1 MPPNILQLQREVESL
16 SDERLLQE
24 AQMPNMF
31 PAYLTQQEMVRR
43 EQERNAYQ
51 SRKAQQPTNTVHDRL
66 IERAMSGIG
75 SLPQQLSSEQE
86 MFARQAM
93 MDMSPEQMMQQ
104 QMMMQSPMPQPM
116 ADGGLVGYQ
125 DGGSVD
131 YPYTDSMAELGVGGL
146 PAEIPPYG
154 PWGASWGRTAADAAT
169 AAALL
174 YLSRG
179 RLRGGAQGLSRTL
192 GRARPLTQAG
202 QRLRDYG
209 PKLAGLAGIGSLFIG
224 RGRGP
229 LTPDL
234 PEDHP
239 VFQYYGE
246 TMRDDG
252 THVHSLPRVT
262 QSDLD
267 TALAMSGDQG
277 EDVTSLIASMQ
288 APVFGR
294 EAMDVSEYYE
304 MTPEERRLLE
314 FYGSGAR
321 SLESRIDTESDRL
334 SAQANIL
341 SNVARAMARGQVP
354 TVGEPLRELQ
364 TAQRGRREG
373 IMDESRAMEMAA
385 LAQEAGLSRAEQEAL
400 MERAMVEDE
409 RGYQE
414 ALRQNEIQR
423 FEQYARMSQ
432 SENPKVQEMGVLG
445 LQSMG
450 VTNRGGVTG
459 NQRAELDAKA
469 LEYYNP
475 DFISTA
481 MQGVET
487 DEQFARAVE
496 RVTSMLNLHYSSIGG
511 APSNLVDDIVG
522 AMAQE
527 RSRR

>member
-1 MPPNILQLQREVESL
+1 MP
-16 SDERLLQE
+16 DERLAME
-24 AQMPNMF
+24 AQGNSPHSLV
-31 PAYLTQQEMVRR
+31 AVLELSER
-43 EQERNAYQ
+43 EQMRNA
-51 SRKAQQPTNTVHDRL
+51 SHNAASPMTTNTVADRL

-75 SLPQQLSSEQE
+75 SIPQQLSPEQE

-93 MDMSPEQMMQQ
+93 MEMTPEQMMQQ
-104 QMMMQSPMPQPM
+104 QMMMQNPMPQPM

-125 DGGSVD
+125 DGGGVD
-131 YPYTDSMAELGVGGL
+131 YPYIDPMAELGIGGL
-146 PAEIPPYG
+146 PDEIPPYG
-154 PWGASWGRTAADAAT
+154 PYGASWGRTAADIAT
-169 AAALL
+169 AAMLFAPPALK
-174 YLSRG
+174 
-179 RLRGGAQGLSRTL
+179 RLG
-192 GRARPLTQAG
+192 
-202 QRLRDYG
+202 
-209 PKLAGLAGIGSLFIG
+209 GLASTVSRRGFPRLLRRKTRRVRGPAVAAGGLGSLFIG
-224 RGRGP
+224 RGSDP

-239 VFQYYGE
+239 VFQYYGRYE
-246 TMRDDG
+246 DG
-252 THVHSLPRVT
+252 DGGHMHSVPSLT

-267 TALAMSGDQG
+267 AALAMSGEEG
-277 EDVTSLIASMQ
+277 EEGDGIASLIASMQ

-314 FYGSGAR
+314 FYGSGAQ

-475 DFISTA
+475 EFIQSVMTD
-481 MQGVET
+481 VET

-496 RVTSMLNLHYSSIGG
+496 RVTSMLNLHYSSVGG
-511 APSNLVDDIVG
+511 APPILINDIVD
-522 AMAQE
+522 AMVQE
-527 RSRR
+527 YKRE